1 MKLDFAKVRASL
13 FGGKLTQD
21 QVDGLN
27 AIVQAMNEFKLQDKR
42 QAAYIL
48 ATTYHETAKT
58 MQPISERGS
67 DAYLSKYDTGK
78 LAAALGNTPQADGDG
93 QKYKGRGYVQLTG
106 AANYRKM
113 SALTGFNLIRQPE
126 LANSPKIAAQI
137 MLHGM
142 TKGMF
147 TGKRLSDYINSVK
160 CDYSNA
166 RRIINGMDRA
176 NDIAEYAK
184 LFDSALSY

>member
-27 AIVQAMNEFKLQDKR
+27 TIVQAINDFKLQDKR

-48 ATTYHETAKT
+48 ATAYHETAKT

-67 DAYLSKYDTGK
+67 DAYLSKYDTGR

-106 AANYRKM
+106 TANYRKM
-113 SALTGFNLIRQPE
+113 STLTGFNLLKNPE
-126 LANSPKIAAQI
+126 YANRPNIAAQI
-137 MLHGM
+137 MMHGM
-142 TKGMF
+142 TKGLF
-147 TGKRLSDYINSVK
+147 TGKRLSDYINSIK
-160 CDYSNA
+160 CDYKGA

-176 NDIAEYAK
+176 NDIAEYAER
-184 LFDSALSY
+184 FDDALSY